1 MDELDDD
8 SIEGEGG
15 TGRSIPSNSA
25 SSITTLSSSIEGKK
39 LRNNNSACH
48 LDAFLNST
56 QTSMRPGR
64 ESAGSSRSRW
74 FVVLLGY
81 RENQRGGREIIFLGV
96 SMVGHTRARQVT
108 HKLTRTK
115 SSLRWLRH
123 HRGHSTGHSNSTC
136 SPRTIAQYSCAVC
149 Y

>member
-74 FVVLLGY
+74 FVVLLGE
-81 RENQRGGREIIFLGV
+81 RNHFLGGLAC
-96 SMVGHTRARQVT
+96 SGTHTRG
-108 HKLTRTK
+108 K
-115 SSLRWLRH
+115 
-123 HRGHSTGHSNSTC
+123 
-136 SPRTIAQYSCAVC
+136 
-149 Y
+149 